1 MNWNLHFIIGKDGE
15 MVQAWVFGPEDQVK
29 SFTEKISQDDYFVF
43 WGDYSVKEKYASK
56 FASTHDW
63 AVYFK
68 SDLQQVRESF
78 SLTVL
83 S

>member
-43 WGDYSVKEKYASK
+43 WGDYSVKEKC
-56 FASTHDW
+56 F
-63 AVYFK
+63 
-68 SDLQQVRESF
+68 
-78 SLTVL
+78 
-83 S
+83 